1 MVSKYFRT
9 GSPDELYK
17 LIKQNMKETLQK
29 LTSHL
34 TLERDEAKHI
44 LKKIAG
50 GEYNNSQVTAF
61 LTIFMMRMITVQEL
75 AGFRDALL
83 DLCMVTDLSE
93 FDTIDLCG
101 TGGDGKNTF
110 NISTLSSFVVA
121 GAGGKVTKHGNYG
134 VSSACG
140 SSNIMEYLGY
150 KFTNDRDVLRRQLDS
165 AGICFLHAPLFHPA
179 MKTVAPIRKELSLKT
194 FFNLLGPMVNP
205 TFPRSQII
213 GVWNL
218 ETARLYNYI
227 YQQTDK
233 NYTILYS
240 LDGYDEISLTS
251 EFKLISNS
259 EEELLSP
266 EKAGFTMLMPSDIAG
281 GSTVEESARIFLN
294 VIEGK
299 GSPAQN
305 AVVIANSGI
314 AIKKIYPEKSLNDCF
329 SLAEESLKGG
339 KASQSL
345 KKLLKL

>member
-1 MVSKYFRT
+1 
-9 GSPDELYK
+9 
-17 LIKQNMKETLQK
+17 MKEILHR

-34 TLERDEAKHI
+34 TLERAEARDI
-44 LKKIAG
+44 LKKITG
-50 GEYNNSQVTAF
+50 GQYNSSQVSAF
-61 LTIFMMRMITVQEL
+61 LTVFMMRLITVQEL

-83 DLCMVTDLSE
+83 DLCLVTDLSGFE
-93 FDTIDLCG
+93 TIDLCG

-140 SSNIMEYLGY
+140 SSNVLEFLGY
-150 KFTNDRDVLRRQLDS
+150 KFTNNRDILMKQLDK

-179 MKTVAPIRKELSLKT
+179 MKAIAPIRKELSVKT

-205 TFPRSQII
+205 SFPRNQLI

-233 NYTILYS
+233 NYSIIYS

-251 EFKLISNS
+251 EFKLIANN
-259 EEELLSP
+259 EEDLLSP
-266 EKAGFTMLMPSDIAG
+266 EKIGMPRIKSEDISG
-281 GSTVEESARIFLN
+281 GKTVEESVVIFMNIL
-294 VIEGK
+294 EGK
-299 GSPAQN
+299 GTDQQN
-305 AVVIANSGI
+305 NVIITNSGF
-314 AIKKIYPEKSLNDCF
+314 ALRKLFPEKGIQECFEIAKQSL
-329 SLAEESLKGG
+329 LGG
-339 KASQSL
+339 KAFNSL
-345 KKLLKL
+345 KKLLEVN

>member
-1 MVSKYFRT
+1 
-9 GSPDELYK
+9 
-17 LIKQNMKETLQK
+17 MKEILQK

-34 TLERDEAKHI
+34 TLEREEARTV

-50 GEYNNSQVTAF
+50 GEYNNSQVSSF
-61 LTIFMMRMITVQEL
+61 LTVYMMRMITVHEL

-83 DLCMVTDLSE
+83 DLCRATDLSE

-121 GAGGKVTKHGNYG
+121 GAGGKVAKHGNYG
-134 VSSACG
+134 VSSSCG
-140 SSNIMEYLGY
+140 SSNVLEHLGY
-150 KFTNDRDVLRRQLDS
+150 KFTNNRDILRNQLEK
-165 AGICFLHAPLFHPA
+165 ANICFLHAPLFHPA
-179 MKTVAPIRKELSLKT
+179 MKTVAPIRRELSVKT
-194 FFNLLGPMVNP
+194 FFNMLGPMVNP
-205 TFPRSQII
+205 SFPRNQII

-233 NYTILYS
+233 NFTILYS

-251 EFKLISNS
+251 EFKLISNR

-266 EKAGFTMLMPSDIAG
+266 EKIGFPILSQEDLKG
-281 GSTVEESARIFLN
+281 GDSVEESVKIFLR
-294 VIEGK
+294 ILEGK
-299 GSPAQN
+299 GTPAQN

-314 AIKKIYPEKSLNDCF
+314 ALKKLHPGKSLTDCF
-329 SLAEESLKGG
+329 SIAEESLMGG
-339 KASQSL
+339 RAFNML
-345 KKLLKL
+345 KKLLEL

>member
-1 MVSKYFRT
+1 
-9 GSPDELYK
+9 
-17 LIKQNMKETLQK
+17 MKEILQR

-34 TLERDEAKHI
+34 TLEREEARDI

-50 GEYNNSQVTAF
+50 GKYNNSQVAAF
-61 LTIFMMRMITVQEL
+61 ITVYMMRLITVNEL

-83 DLCMVTDLSE
+83 DLCLFTDLSE

-110 NISTLSSFVVA
+110 NISTVSSFVVA

-140 SSNIMEYLGY
+140 SSNVLEHLGY
-150 KFTNDRDVLRRQLDS
+150 KFTNDRDILLRQLDK
-165 AGICFLHAPLFHPA
+165 ANICFMHAPLFHPA
-179 MKTVAPIRKELSLKT
+179 MKAIAPIRRELSVKT
-194 FFNLLGPMVNP
+194 FYNLLGPMVNP
-205 TFPRSQII
+205 SFPRNQLV

-251 EFKLISNS
+251 DFKLISNN

-266 EKAGFTMLMPSDIAG
+266 EKIGLPRVTREEISSG
-281 GSTVEESARIFLN
+281 KTVEDSVAIFLN
-294 VIEGK
+294 LLNGR
-299 GSPAQN
+299 GSKAQKD
-305 AVVIANSGI
+305 VVIANSGY
-314 AIKKIYPEKSLNDCF
+314 ALRKLEPGKSIQECF
-329 SLAEESLKGG
+329 ELARESLHGG
-339 KASQSL
+339 KALKSL
-345 KKLLKL
+345 KKLLEL

>member
-1 MVSKYFRT
+1 
-9 GSPDELYK
+9 
-17 LIKQNMKETLQK
+17 MKEILQR

-34 TLERDEAKHI
+34 TLEREEARNI
-44 LKKIAG
+44 LKKITNS
-50 GEYNNSQVTAF
+50 EYNNSQVSSF
-61 LTIFMMRMITVQEL
+61 LTVFMMRMITVHEL

-83 DLCMVTDLSE
+83 DLCLATDFSE

-121 GAGGKVTKHGNYG
+121 GAGGKVAKHGNYG

-140 SSNIMEYLGY
+140 SSNVMEFLGY
-150 KFTNDRDVLRRQLDS
+150 KFTNNRDALRNQLDK
-165 AGICFLHAPLFHPA
+165 ANICFLHAPLFHPA
-179 MKTVAPIRKELSLKT
+179 MKAVAPIRRELSVKT
-194 FFNLLGPMVNP
+194 FFNMLGPMVNP
-205 TFPRSQII
+205 SFPHNQLV

-251 EFKLISNS
+251 EFKMISNQ

-266 EKAGFTMLMPSDIAG
+266 EKIGYSRFSHEELKG
-281 GSTVEESARIFLN
+281 GTTVEESVKIFTNIL
-294 VIEGK
+294 EGK
-299 GSPAQN
+299 GTAAQK
-305 AVVIANSGI
+305 AVLIVNSGM
-314 AIKKIYPEKSLNDCF
+314 ALKKLFPGKSLPECF
-329 SLAEESLKGG
+329 ELAEDSLQGG
-339 KASQSL
+339 KAIHIL
-345 KKLLKL
+345 KKLLEL